1 VATKNA
7 ILTAQSAVAAPA
19 TKFGDF
25 KPIVGTTGSILYVL
39 ENGANQPA
47 SMKHLEDA
55 GLMPFEE
62 KEILSILI
70 KDKQLKNF
78 LKGKWFY
85 LAGSGTDK
93 GGLYTINEDGSLAK
107 GKGKSIENTVRV
119 WSGDKPLSLD
129 VYSDGGTAYC
139 GGRFLLNADDDPA
152 LVAPVVVGKPKLNLN
167 EPAEVLLKE
176 IEVAT
181 GNLRRSATHEDLM
194 EKANGLTAKVAEL
207 TKLLRPTQI

>member
-1 VATKNA
+1 MATKNA

-119 WSGDKPLSLD
+119 WSGDKPLSLYVD
-129 VYSDGGTAYC
+129 SVYTAYC
-139 GGRFLLNADDDPA
+139 GWRFGLGADNDPA
-152 LVAPVVVGKPKLNLN
+152 SVAPVVVGKPKLNLN